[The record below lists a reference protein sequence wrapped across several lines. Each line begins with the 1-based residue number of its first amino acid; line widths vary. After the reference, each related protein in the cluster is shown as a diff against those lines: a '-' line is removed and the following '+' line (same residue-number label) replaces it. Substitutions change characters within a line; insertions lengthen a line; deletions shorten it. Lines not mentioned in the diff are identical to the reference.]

1 MIDFREEASADP
13 TSIAYNAHQK
23 PPNVV
28 GYEYSTISRAV
39 DVHISAGEHDFLEPL
54 SSDKKILSSLGSAV
68 APFVALTNWSLTV
81 EHSDAPTDISNA
93 SPIATK
99 YNTTH
104 QLGAL
109 ASWTNISV
117 LANVSGLGYYST
129 NFDWDTSKSTA
140 DGAYVIFPRI
150 LHALRLYVN
159 GQRTSLIDY
168 NDPKIDIAPYL
179 QSGPNEILAVV
190 PTTMW
195 NYLRS
200 ILDRIVMSG
209 YPPLIAVT
217 SPGPLP
223 GLVDNGLVGTVY
235 FVPYV
240 RARIRA

>member
-1 MIDFREEASADP
+1 MP
-13 TSIAYNAHQK
+13 TRCLLTSLGTNIAQSQ
-23 PPNVV
+23 
-28 GYEYSTISRAV
+28 GRWISTSL
-39 DVHISAGEHDFLEPL
+39 HDFLEPL

-68 APFVALTNWSLTV
+68 APFFALTNWSLTV
-81 EHSDAPTDISNA
+81 EHSDAPTDVSNA

-140 DGAYVIFPRI
+140 DAAYVIFPRI

-159 GQRTSLIDY
+159 GQRTY
-168 NDPKIDIAPYL
+168 PKIDIAPYL

-200 ILDRIVMSG
+200 ILDQIVMSG
-209 YPPLIAVT
+209 YPPLIAAT

-235 FVPYV
+235 VVPYV